1 MGTDPVERLSER
13 ELADLFAALDDEY
26 MARATYAQVID
37 DFGPVRPFVN
47 IVEAEGRHAA
57 AVERLLHRYGIPV
70 PPDTWPGRVERY
82 ASIRDACEAAVDAE
96 VENAALYDRLLGGT
110 ERPDI
115 LAVYRN
121 LREASQE
128 RHLPAFRRC
137 ANRDGDGGGD
147 GDAVGRGRGRGEG
160 RQRRRRHGRC

>member
-1 MGTDPVERLSER
+1 MGIEPAERLSDAEQ
-13 ELADLFAALDDEY
+13 ADLLAALDDEF

-57 AVERLLHRYGIPV
+57 ALERLLSRYGVPV
-70 PPDTWPGRVERY
+70 PLDTWPGRVERY
-82 ASIRDACEAAVDAE
+82 ASIQAACDAAVEAE
-96 VENAALYDRLLGGT
+96 VDNAALYDRLLAGT
-110 ERPDI
+110 ARPDI

-121 LREASQE
+121 LQEASQD

-137 ANRDGDGGGD
+137 AARDGDGAGVGD
-147 GDAVGRGRGRGEG
+147 GRGR
-160 RQRRRRHGRC
+160 RQRRRRRGRN

>member
-1 MGTDPVERLSER
+1 MGIEPAERLSDAEQ
-13 ELADLFAALDDEY
+13 ADLLAALDDEF

-57 AVERLLHRYGIPV
+57 ALERLLSRYGVPV

-82 ASIRDACEAAVDAE
+82 ASIQAACDAAVEAE
-96 VENAALYDRLLGGT
+96 VDNAALYDRLLAGT
-110 ERPDI
+110 ARPDI

-121 LREASQE
+121 LQEASQD

-137 ANRDGDGGGD
+137 AARDGDGAGVGD
-147 GDAVGRGRGRGEG
+147 GRGR
-160 RQRRRRHGRC
+160 RQRRRRRGRN